1 MPVRVFLGLGNV
13 LRTCGICDGEQKRNN
28 QLSHGRQKAAESECA
43 PILRILS
50 HGTPPCC
57 DGFPVLRSSFRWSN
71 RCSSG
76 VAWTAT
82 VSHLGPSYWVHGAPG
97 RCIPSYADT
106 YALIIIDKSLSSW
119 LMMHLS
125 SLAAPKEPRSRS
137 EMRRSSA
144 PCCRVSCHSHKVSG
158 LLKADQVL
166 RCVSISLRSLSHFF
180 PDQRAPFSGYRARR
194 RPRGPPA

>member
-1 MPVRVFLGLGNV
+1 VRVFLGLGNV
-13 LRTCGICDGEQKRNN
+13 LRTCRICDGEQKKNN
-28 QLSHGRQKAAESECA
+28 QLSHGRQKAAESKCA

-57 DGFPVLRSSFRWSN
+57 DGFPVLRSSFHWSN

-82 VSHLGPSYWVHGAPG
+82 RFPSGPIMGAW
-97 RCIPSYADT
+97 CAWEMHAILCWY
-106 YALIIIDKSLSSW
+106 YALIIIDKSLSSG

-144 PCCRVSCHSHKVSG
+144 PCCRASCRSYKVSG

-166 RCVSISLRSLSHFF
+166 RCVSISLGSLLHFF